1 MGNKILVVDDEW
13 NMRNLVKIHLQKEC
27 FQVDEARGG
36 HEAIQMARQTS
47 YDLLVLDIML
57 PDIDGWEVCS
67 AIRQTKQVPIL
78 MLTARNDVQDRVRGL
93 NLGADDY
100 LVKPFAPE
108 ELVARIN
115 ALLRREKVKQEE
127 NHGIQLT
134 FENLLIDRESRE
146 VKVKGIPVEL
156 TPKEFDILYMT
167 ANQPKRVFTRD
178 ILLESIWEPEDF
190 RDLRTIDTHVKMY
203 GKSFGKPDCPIIP
216 SKQFGVLDINLIH
229 KNELKEIIIKLNRN
243 MFHNSWR

>member
-13 NMRNLVKIHLQKEC
+13 NMRNLVKIHLQKER

-115 ALLRREKVKQEE
+115 ALLRREKVNQEE

-190 RDLRTIDTHVKMY
+190 RDLRTIDTHVKNVREKLRKAGLSY
-203 GKSFGKPDCPIIP
+203 NPI
-216 SKQFGVLDINLIH
+216 KTVWGVGYKFNTQ
-229 KNELKEIIIKLNRN
+229 E
-243 MFHNSWR
+243 

>member
-1 MGNKILVVDDEW
+1 MKNKILVVDDEW
-13 NMRNLVKIHLQKEC
+13 NMRNLVKIYLSKEH
-27 FQVDEARGG
+27 FEVDEARGG
-36 HEAIQMARQTS
+36 HEAIQMARQNS

-115 ALLRREKVKQEE
+115 ALLRRENVKKEGTQ
-127 NHGIQLT
+127 GALLT
-134 FENLLIDRESRE
+134 FEDLLIDSESRE
-146 VKVKGIPVEL
+146 VKVKEVFVEL
-156 TPKEFDILYMT
+156 TPKEFDILYMV
-167 ANQPKRVFTRD
+167 ASQPKRVFTRD
-178 ILLESIWEPEDF
+178 ILLDTIWEPEDF
-190 RDLRTIDTHVKMY
+190 RDLRTIDTHVKNVREKLRKAGLSY
-203 GKSFGKPDCPIIP
+203 NPIKTVWGVGYKS
-216 SKQFGVLDINLIH
+216 
-229 KNELKEIIIKLNRN
+229 
-243 MFHNSWR
+243 NSEN